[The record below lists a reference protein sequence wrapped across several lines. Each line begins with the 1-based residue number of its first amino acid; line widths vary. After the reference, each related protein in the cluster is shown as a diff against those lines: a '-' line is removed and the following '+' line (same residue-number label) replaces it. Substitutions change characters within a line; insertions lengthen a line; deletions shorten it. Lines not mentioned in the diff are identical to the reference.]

1 MKQVIED
8 ILNNTILPE
17 YEDLI
22 CGFEV
27 KEPHE
32 RFDTMGN
39 TPFEFIS
46 VTVSFIAG
54 YGTKYWP
61 ITLSVRDKFDDIM
74 NDIWDVIYNYT
85 NIATDVYH
93 KTVRNCEGKVIKESK
108 EKSSKISLAKKLI
121 YGLFSEVSYIKI
133 SEYHGKPLIEVY
145 FDSDDTAANIESFFT
160 HEICDTLKDYTGGE
174 IICNPGW
181 GPVWRTN
188 RNNPDILI
196 DAILLKYDDEGNVI
210 NESKENNTTVVEKNI
225 NAINTLL
232 SLVSWDGLCN
242 IWVEYNP
249 EDGDYEIRSKT
260 TVRHLY
266 SDEILKELES
276 LENSLRSMGI
286 RVYIYTPW
294 YVESCED
301 EVEFMNESE
310 NKKSNYVKVIKQLV
324 EPFKNEDCVCDIG
337 VSYDEEDDMYGV
349 YVVLGHEE
357 LNDNFFSSSSMGF
370 YAKKLRVDINK
381 TIVDYLPIKNLYV
394 GAYGVPNC
402 DWKPNIQEAHKVEKD
417 EYVELPEDIKY
428 IKLYGDSKS
437 LNESKTENS
446 KLKLVKNLI
455 YEFFDEVSFIE
466 QKEYKGKPL
475 IKVYFESDDP
485 AANIDSWL
493 AYQIKSK
500 IKKYTSGNI
509 ILVTRWTSP
518 VLDFDFYIDTEKIK
532 YDDEGN
538 VINEAHKVE
547 KDEYVELY
555 RDKDF
560 ILTIPLTHDASKKYG
575 SDTKWCT
582 TTKDC
587 NKDFKKHTE
596 LGVLGYIVVR
606 DKELKE
612 RLGGNAFALYRLK
625 GDDFTRTITFDD
637 QNNEYRNGESWLGNK
652 FDRVDKLFQFYK
664 MMNKYNDYF
673 EKQDTK
679 ETIEESKEISKKDL
693 SEDMKYNKV
702 NTVLNRVMSSKYD
715 WWKGIEIDDLH
726 TSKTY
731 FIIRLKGVLKV
742 DEEWGE
748 KQWNTY
754 MLDMEFPGNSG
765 WEDNEAYELVTL
777 GDVIGSDTSN
787 QISDE
792 IIDVLR
798 FTGVIDPEIQPSFL
812 SFRSIMLK
820 FV

>member
-22 CGFEV
+22 CGFEI

-39 TPFEFIS
+39 TPFKFIS
-46 VTVSFIAG
+46 VTVTFIAG

-93 KTVRNCEGKVIKESK
+93 KTVSKCEGK
-108 EKSSKISLAKKLI
+108 
-121 YGLFSEVSYIKI
+121 
-133 SEYHGKPLIEVY
+133 
-145 FDSDDTAANIESFFT
+145 D
-160 HEICDTLKDYTGGE
+160 
-174 IICNPGW
+174 
-181 GPVWRTN
+181 
-188 RNNPDILI
+188 
-196 DAILLKYDDEGNVI
+196 
-210 NESKENNTTVVEKNI
+210 
-225 NAINTLL
+225 
-232 SLVSWDGLCN
+232 
-242 IWVEYNP
+242 
-249 EDGDYEIRSKT
+249 
-260 TVRHLY
+260 
-266 SDEILKELES
+266 
-276 LENSLRSMGI
+276 
-286 RVYIYTPW
+286 
-294 YVESCED
+294 
-301 EVEFMNESE
+301 EFMNESE
-310 NKKSNYVKVIKQLV
+310 NKKSNYVNLIKDIV
-324 EPFKNEDCVCDIG
+324 EPFKNEDCVCDIN
-337 VSYDEEDDMYGV
+337 VSYDDEDDMYSV
-349 YVVLGHEE
+349 YVVTSTEE
-357 LNDNFFSSSSMGF
+357 LREKFFYVDGIQQ
-370 YAKKLRVDINK
+370 YILKLRVNINK
-381 TIVDYLPIKNLYV
+381 TIIGYLPIENLYV
-394 GAYGVPNC
+394 GSYGNPNC
-402 DWKPNIQEAHKVEKD
+402 EWKPHVH
-417 EYVELPEDIKY
+417 
-428 IKLYGDSKS
+428 
-437 LNESKTENS
+437 
-446 KLKLVKNLI
+446 
-455 YEFFDEVSFIE
+455 
-466 QKEYKGKPL
+466 
-475 IKVYFESDDP
+475 
-485 AANIDSWL
+485 
-493 AYQIKSK
+493 
-500 IKKYTSGNI
+500 
-509 ILVTRWTSP
+509 
-518 VLDFDFYIDTEKIK
+518 
-532 YDDEGN
+532 
-538 VINEAHKVE
+538 EAHKVE

-582 TTKDC
+582 TKKDC

-612 RLGGNAFALYRLK
+612 RLGSNAFALYRLK
-625 GDDFTRTITFDD
+625 GDDFTRTIAFDD

-652 FDRVDKLFQFYK
+652 FDIVDKLFQFYK

-702 NTVLNRVMSSKYD
+702 NTVLNRIMGSKYD
-715 WWKGIEIDDLH
+715 WWEGIEIDDVQV
-726 TSKTY
+726 SQTY
-731 FIIRLKGVLKV
+731 FIIRLTGTLKV

-765 WEDNEAYELVTL
+765 WEDNEEYELVTL

-787 QISDE
+787 EISDE